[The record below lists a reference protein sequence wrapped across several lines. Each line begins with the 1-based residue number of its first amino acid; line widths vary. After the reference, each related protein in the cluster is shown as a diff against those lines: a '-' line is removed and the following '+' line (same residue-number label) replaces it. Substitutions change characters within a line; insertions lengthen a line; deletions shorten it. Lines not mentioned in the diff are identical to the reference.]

1 MWKYLAEIRSYLAT
15 HVRDR
20 ENKETAEKVTKKTS
34 QCLRGLT
41 SLWNFKRDLFS
52 SSLSGK
58 EKYKKTLYKQSNKK
72 KISRQTG
79 LDFGLSF
86 FYHP

>member
-58 EKYKKTLYKQSNKK
+58 EKYKKNLV
-72 KISRQTG
+72 
-79 LDFGLSF
+79 
-86 FYHP
+86 